1 MARVV
6 AVRKRLAAKRKNVVF
21 ARPQVT
27 NSVGP
32 KVTPLDRMLYTVA
45 AIVEAVFSFL
55 SIVAAIVEVI
65 FSFLSVV
72 AAIVEVIFSFLEV
85 IFSFL
90 SIGT

>member
-6 AVRKRLAAKRKNVVF
+6 AVRTRARKRLAAKRKNVVF
-21 ARPQVT
+21 ARSQVT

-45 AIVEAVFSFL
+45 AIVEAIFSFL
-55 SIVAAIVEVI
+55 SIVAAIVEG
-65 FSFLSVV
+65 
-72 AAIVEVIFSFLEV
+72 IFSFLEV
-85 IFSFL
+85 IFAFL

>member
-1 MARVV
+1 MARVGV
-6 AVRKRLAAKRKNVVF
+6 TRRRARKRLAAKRKNVVF

-45 AIVEAVFSFL
+45 AIVEA
-55 SIVAAIVEVI
+55 I

-72 AAIVEVIFSFLEV
+72 AAIVEAIFSFLEV

>member
-6 AVRKRLAAKRKNVVF
+6 AVRKRARKRLAAKRKNVVF
-21 ARPQVT
+21 ARPHVT

-45 AIVEAVFSFL
+45 AIVE
-55 SIVAAIVEVI
+55 
-65 FSFLSVV
+65 
-72 AAIVEVIFSFLEV
+72 V

>member
-6 AVRKRLAAKRKNVVF
+6 AVRKRARKGAAKRKNVVF

-45 AIVEAVFSFL
+45 AIVEGIFSFL
-55 SIVAAIVEVI
+55 SIVASIVEG
-65 FSFLSVV
+65 
-72 AAIVEVIFSFLEV
+72 IFSFLEV

>member
-6 AVRKRLAAKRKNVVF
+6 AVRKRARKRAAKRKNVVF

-45 AIVEAVFSFL
+45 AIVE
-55 SIVAAIVEVI
+55 VI
-65 FSFLSVV
+65 FSFLSIV

>member
-6 AVRKRLAAKRKNVVF
+6 AVRKRGRKRLAAKRKNVVF
-21 ARPQVT
+21 ARAQVT

-45 AIVEAVFSFL
+45 AIVEA
-55 SIVAAIVEVI
+55 I